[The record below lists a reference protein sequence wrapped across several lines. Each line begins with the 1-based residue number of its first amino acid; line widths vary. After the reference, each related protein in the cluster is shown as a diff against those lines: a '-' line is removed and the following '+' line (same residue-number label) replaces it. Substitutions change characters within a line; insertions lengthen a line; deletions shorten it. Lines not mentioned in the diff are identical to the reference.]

1 VESVL
6 LVGLGGVLGLGLAR
20 LLLPVL
26 ASRAQGLLPPTI
38 PLQTWL
44 TGLVL
49 IVLIGLVVGVLPALR
64 AKRLKIV
71 DALAGR

>member
-1 VESVL
+1 MPSN
-6 LVGLGGVLGLGLAR
+6 
-20 LLLPVL
+20 PI
-26 ASRAQGLLPPTI
+26 LLPPVV
-38 PLQTWL
+38 PGQTWAMGAL
-44 TGLVL
+44 L